1 MPSIQRSKHSRRS
14 LRQQARTAPGVVF
27 SKWPRVCPRRVVS
40 SKSVVTLLAT
50 RQANR
55 LKPCQLKAAT
65 GDGMD
70 GVVSGLSTDG
80 VVGASAAPKGFD
92 LLEKLLNV

>member
-27 SKWPRVCPRRVVS
+27 SKWPGACPRRVVS

-50 RQANR
+50 RQANW

-70 GVVSGLSTDG
+70 GMDG